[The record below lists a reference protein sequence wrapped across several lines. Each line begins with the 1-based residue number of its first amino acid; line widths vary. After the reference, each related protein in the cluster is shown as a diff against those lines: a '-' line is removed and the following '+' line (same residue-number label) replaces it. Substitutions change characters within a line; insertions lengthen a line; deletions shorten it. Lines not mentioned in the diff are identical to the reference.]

1 MYLAGGRSR
10 RYAGN
15 SLLCLDLDHQAKGW
29 QELKAMP
36 GSPRVQPLVAASD
49 GKLYVFGGFA
59 GRTPKAE
66 PTVSTDGLC
75 YDQEKQWSAVP
86 VHRARR
92 QALAL
97 GGGAAATLPNGDI
110 LAIGGVNH
118 DIFLAALIDQAP
130 DYLSHPIEWY
140 RFNPYTC
147 VFNPKGHMDCGRGS
161 RHRRAG
167 ASLVVVPSRKEAI
180 VTGGE
185 LKPRIRIPRPTRLTF

>member
-1 MYLAGGRSR
+1 M
-10 RYAGN
+10 
-15 SLLCLDLDHQAKGW
+15 
-29 QELKAMP
+29 
-36 GSPRVQPLVAASD
+36 
-49 GKLYVFGGFA
+49 
-59 GRTPKAE
+59 
-66 PTVSTDGLC
+66 STDGLC
-75 YDQEKQWSAVP
+75 YDPKKNKWSAVAGP
-86 VHRARR
+86 TEPDGKP
-92 QALAL
+92 LAL

-147 VFNPKGHMDCGRGS
+147 VFNPKEGTWTVAEGHDTA
-161 RHRRAG
+161 RAG